1 MYGYENLHKR
11 LNHNGGE
18 YQQDRMILDK
28 LRSLKASIGRSYQ
41 TATIFLQNN
50 QTDNAFVR
58 GFKCLINPDK
68 LKNDYDQKFLSI
80 PYRDIQINKPRVGTT
95 TQGQVDV
102 GIKCGDVF
110 YWKETDSYW
119 IVYLQFKEELAYFRA
134 DIRMCE
140 KEVEINGHTY
150 HVYFKGPDETTIQW
164 NQKDNIEWNDLNYS
178 AEIYI
183 TQNEETLEYFHR
195 FAKVKIDGKKWEVV
209 AQNSASGEG
218 IIKVALMET
227 FSNELEDKTIEEKEQ
242 QQELTEEIREQRKE
256 EGYPSI
262 MGDNIVYPY
271 DIKEY
276 TIENAGGGRW
286 VLATKKARILQE
298 NAAWV
303 KIEIVTGKS
312 GFIDLQYYVD
322 GNIVAQLP
330 ITIESI

>member
-1 MYGYENLHKR
+1 MYGYENLQWR
-11 LNHNGGE
+11 LTHNGGQ
-18 YQQDRMILDK
+18 YQQDRMVLDK

-41 TATIFLQNN
+41 TATIFLQVN

-68 LKNDYDQKFLSI
+68 LK
-80 PYRDIQINKPRVGTT
+80 DIQINKPRVGTT

-140 KEVEINGHTY
+140 KTVEINGHTY

-164 NQKDNIEWNDLNYS
+164 NQKENIEWNDLNYS
-178 AEIYI
+178 AEIFI
-183 TQNEETLEYFHR
+183 TQNEETLDYFHR
-195 FAKVKIDGKKWEVV
+195 FQKIKINGKNWQVV
-209 AQNSASGEG
+209 AQNAASGEG

-227 FSNELEDKTIEEKEQ
+227 FNNELEEEVTAQKKEE
-242 QQELTEEIREQRKE
+242 QELTEAIREHNKE
-256 EGYPSI
+256 DGLPVI
-262 MGDNIVYPY
+262 LGDNIVYPY

-276 TIENAGGGRW
+276 TVANTGGGHW
-286 VLATKKARILQE
+286 VLNTPKARIVQE
-298 NAAWV
+298 DANKV
-303 KIEIVTGKS
+303 KIEVVTGKS
-312 GFIDLQYYVD
+312 GTMTLQYYVD
-322 GNIVAQLP
+322 GIRVAALP
-330 ITIESI
+330 ITIESL

>member
-1 MYGYENLHKR
+1 MYGYENLQWR
-11 LNHNGGE
+11 LTHNGGQ

-41 TATIFLQNN
+41 TATIFLQVN
-50 QTDNAFVR
+50 QTDNKFVR

-80 PYRDIQINKPRVGTT
+80 PYKDIQINKPRVGKRTEGEVET
-95 TQGQVDV
+95 

-150 HVYFKGPDETTIQW
+150 HVYYKGPDETTIQW
-164 NQKDNIEWNDLNYS
+164 NQKENIEWNDLNYS

-183 TQNEETLEYFHR
+183 TQNEETLDYFHR
-195 FAKVKIDGKKWEVV
+195 FQKIKIDGKNWQVV
-209 AQNSASGEG
+209 AQNAASGEG

-227 FSNELEDKTIEEKEQ
+227 FNNELEETVTAEKKEE
-242 QQELTEEIREQRKE
+242 QELTEVQRELDRE
-256 EGYPSI
+256 DGLPVI
-262 MGDNIVYPY
+262 LGDNIVYPY

-276 TIENAGGGRW
+276 TIDNAGGGHW
-286 VLATKKARILQE
+286 VLNTPKARILQE
-298 NAAWV
+298 DARKV
-303 KIEIVTGKS
+303 KIEVVTGKS
-312 GFIDLQYYVD
+312 ATMTLQYYVD
-322 GNIVAQLP
+322 GVRVAALP
-330 ITIESI
+330 ITVESL